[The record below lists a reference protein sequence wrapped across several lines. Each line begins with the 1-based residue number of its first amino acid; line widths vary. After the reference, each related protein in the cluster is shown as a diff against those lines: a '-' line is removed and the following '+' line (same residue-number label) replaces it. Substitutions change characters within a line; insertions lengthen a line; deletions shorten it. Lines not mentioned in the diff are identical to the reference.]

1 LTCLDIASSGVTVKV
16 DHEKPDNLVKS
27 LMSMFS
33 RRYLPRAQQVACQG
47 VLEAYVKWVSG
58 EGFVVESA
66 VFNDELGVPDYYTV
80 RGGLPEA
87 YVNESPVFFLLQ
99 VYARSLA
106 KRGYVLLTDSV
117 TISDGEKAVL
127 LLGYPHTGKS
137 TISAIALTH
146 GYTVLSTEN
155 TIVKPRDTHIEVYG
169 GTRVLVFDPRIR
181 ELYGV
186 KIEPHE
192 RTRHGYEVVDL
203 DQANPPRLPQR
214 LVGVYLIY
222 TSFTTTGVS
231 FSPIKGRKIAKTIW
245 YFATGPLKGIDYYE
259 PSPLDT
265 PIRGAVA
272 ETLAELVKTFT
283 DNYSASF
290 YEVFGS
296 PLEVFKAIIEKSDL
310 TSY

>member
-1 LTCLDIASSGVTVKV
+1 LLCLSVGSTSVVIGVEHSDLVGFEKALSST
-16 DHEKPDNLVKS
+16 
-27 LMSMFS
+27 FS
-33 RRYLPRAQQVACQG
+33 RRYLPRAQRAECSSD
-47 VLEAYVKWVSG
+47 LEAHIKWSSG
-58 EGFVVESA
+58 VGFAVES
-66 VFNDELGVPDYYTV
+66 VIYSDEPSIPDYYAV

-117 TISDGEKAVL
+117 TISDGDKAIL

-137 TISAIALTH
+137 TISSIALTH
-146 GYTVLSTEN
+146 GYSVLSTEN
-155 TIVKPRDTHIEVYG
+155 SIVKPTDKYIEVHG
-169 GTRVLVFDPRIR
+169 GTRVLVFDPRVR

-186 KIEPHE
+186 KVESHE
-192 RTRHGYEVVDL
+192 KTRHGYEVVDL
-203 DQANPPRLPQR
+203 DLLGEPKLPQR

-222 TSFTTTGVS
+222 TSFTTSGVS
-231 FSPIKGRKIAKTIW
+231 FSTIKGRKIAKTIW

-265 PIRGAVA
+265 PIRGSVA
-272 ETLAELVKTFT
+272 NTLTKLINTFT
-283 DNYSASF
+283 ENYSLSF

-296 PLEVFKAIIEKSDL
+296 PLEVFKAIVERSNMLK
-310 TSY
+310 